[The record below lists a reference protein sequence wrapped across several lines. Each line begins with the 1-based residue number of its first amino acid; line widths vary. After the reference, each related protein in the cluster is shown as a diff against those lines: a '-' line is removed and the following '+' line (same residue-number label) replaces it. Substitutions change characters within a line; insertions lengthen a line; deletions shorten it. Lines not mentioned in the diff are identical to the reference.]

1 MERDAVDEVELG
13 MRAQAGDVEALAA
26 LLELNRASLY
36 ATSIRLLGSRADA
49 LDAVQDTC
57 LVALVRVGELR
68 DPGAARAWLHAIV
81 RNVCL
86 MQLRQRRELPCEE
99 IELRGATPDLEETL
113 AEHALREW
121 LWWALDA
128 LAPDERLAVILRY
141 FTRCESYEAIARLTA
156 VPIGTVR
163 SRLNRGRS
171 RLHALLQ
178 TASATPAG
186 HRRLEAE
193 QREQWEDFY
202 GTLHEH
208 PTPRTYQE
216 LFAQDVDV
224 GDRSGRWTC
233 VREWSAHEREA
244 IDLGV
249 RANIVELIA
258 AKDVTVI
265 ELDFT
270 NPAAAPRHCPPQA
283 TFVHHLQSGR
293 SQRVRIHYPID
304 RPPIAPP

>member
-1 MERDAVDEVELG
+1 MERDAVHEAELG
-13 MRAQAGDVEALAA
+13 VRAQAGDVDALAA
-26 LLELNRASLY
+26 LLELNRASLH
-36 ATSIRLLGSRADA
+36 ATAIRMLGSRADA

-68 DPGAARAWLHAIV
+68 DPGAARAWLHAVV

-86 MQLRQRRELPCEE
+86 MQLRQRRELLCEE
-99 IELRGATPDLEETL
+99 IELGGATPDPEEAL
-113 AEHALREW
+113 AQHALREW

-141 FTRCESYEAIARLTA
+141 FTRCESYEAIARLTG

-178 TASATPAG
+178 TTSETPAS
-186 HRRLEAE
+186 HRQLEGE

-202 GTLHEH
+202 RTLHEH
-208 PTPRTYQE
+208 PTPRTYQD

-224 GDRSGRWTC
+224 GDRSARWTC
-233 VREWSAHEREA
+233 VRDWSAHEREA
-244 IDLGV
+244 INLGV
-249 RANIVELIA
+249 RATIVGLIA
-258 AKDVTVI
+258 SKDVTVI

-270 NPAAAPRHCPPQA
+270 NPAAAPHHCPPQA
-283 TFVHHLQSGR
+283 TFVHHRESGSSR
-293 SQRVRIHYPID
+293 CVRIHYPIE
-304 RPPIAPP
+304 RPPTAPA